1 MPALKK
7 LLLPVDY
14 SDRSLTAAEHARF
27 IAKQCGSQVTV
38 LHVKEPRTDEDDGQA
53 ARRAAVAN
61 LLLKDLDVTSVELPG
76 HPADVIVQYARE
88 HSYDLIVMPTRGHSA
103 LRLFLLGSVTA
114 KVLHDTETPV
124 WTGVHCEQEVGAP
137 LTEVRHVVCAVDL
150 GPQSET
156 VLRWAG
162 DFAQRFGARLTVV
175 HASAQLVPTFGVVH
189 DPEFR
194 AHLAELMSA
203 QLADLL
209 RKTVIAAET
218 RLASGEPARA
228 VVEVARESKSD
239 VLVIGRTPPGLM
251 GRLRATAYA
260 IIRQSHC
267 PVISV

>member
-1 MPALKK
+1 MSALKK
-7 LLLPVDY
+7 ILLPVDY
-14 SDRSLTAAEHARF
+14 SDRSLMAAEHARF

-38 LHVKEPRTDEDDGQA
+38 LHVKESRTDADDGQA
-53 ARRAAVAN
+53 ARRAAVTN
-61 LLLKDLDVTSVELPG
+61 LFLNELDATSVELPG
-76 HPADVIVQYARE
+76 DAAEVIVQYERE

-124 WTGVHCEQEVGAP
+124 WTGVHSEQEALAP

-156 VLRWAG
+156 VMRWAG
-162 DFAQRFGARLTVV
+162 DFAGRFGASLTVV
-175 HASAQLVPTFGVVH
+175 HASAQLVPMFGVVH

-209 RKTVIAAET
+209 RKTGIGAEA
-218 RLASGEPARA
+218 RLASGEPAKA
-228 VVEVARESKSD
+228 VVEAARESKSD